1 MVSVQGT
8 RLSRRQEAM
17 TAVPDRASERPA
29 SALDLRALVERAKL
43 SDRDA
48 WEVLYRR
55 AYPGLMAFASRRI
68 DAEQARDAVAETMA
82 RAVARIDRFEWRDG
96 GFDGW
101 LFGILRHVIADLYR
115 AKARAA
121 RKGPERAAVPV
132 DGPLDHVLRTEE
144 VAAIRAAFSALDAR
158 DREVLELRVIAGLS
172 CEEAAAALGKRPGAL
187 RMTQSRAIA
196 RLRRRLEELT

>member
-1 MVSVQGT
+1 
-8 RLSRRQEAM
+8 M
-17 TAVPDRASERPA
+17 TAVPDRVSRRAVDG
-29 SALDLRALVERAKL
+29 LDLRGLVERAKL
-43 SDRDA
+43 SDGDA

-68 DAEQARDAVAETMA
+68 DAEHARDAVAETMA

-101 LFGILRHVIADLYR
+101 LFGILRHVIADEYR
-115 AKARAA
+115 ARARAGRRGGELA
-121 RKGPERAAVPV
+121 EVPV
-132 DGPLDHVLRTEE
+132 DEPLDHVLHNEE
-144 VAAIRAAFSALDAR
+144 AGVLRAAFMTLDAR

-187 RMTQSRAIA
+187 RMAQSRAIA
-196 RLRRRLEELT
+196 RLRDRLEELT